1 MYVTKQIVT
10 TVTKKELIIVYSIF
24 KKIFYK
30 FDNTFIQYKS
40 VSQSLSQCNIEVI
53 FQFKIRLSNLFKF
66 KAPFPYVFART
77 LFTNFSGVIAMLL
90 IIAKTER
97 HPKVRAG
104 KIKYIHINR

>member
-1 MYVTKQIVT
+1 MT